1 MIYVENQ
8 FLTYK
13 PFAEHLV
20 EALKRNPAL
29 EAVIIAPHGAE
40 SWIEA
45 KTMRRG
51 RARFVRTLKESG
63 IMERVRVFCPAIGRG
78 KKCVYPMIHSK
89 VMTVDDKLL
98 RVGSAN
104 LNNRSIGTDAECD
117 LTIAAHDDRSAK
129 EIAAV
134 RNTLLAEHCKTTP
147 AKFAAELKRQDSLTA
162 AVDHFAEHNR
172 CLQTIDDSEIEDVEE
187 SGYLEAIADPERP
200 ISYESLAEMFGV
212 RNKRRFQLTLVV
224 LGLSVFVVGAL
235 ALLWT
240 FTPLAE
246 LADPGEIRAQLS
258 AAGNVWGPLVVIAA
272 FLVGSVIA
280 FPINVLTIGT
290 AAAFGPWLGAL
301 YAGAGCMVS
310 ALAAFAIGR
319 WLGAN
324 ALQDVLGDR
333 LNRIRERVIEQ
344 GVVAVA
350 AIRLVPIAPF
360 TVVNLAAGAAE
371 LRLYDYLLGTLLGLA
386 PGIAVMSFLGD
397 RATEVFTQPT
407 TANILLLVSGAV
419 AWIGVAAGAQYLVS
433 KYWKKTA

>member
-1 MIYVENQ
+1 
-8 FLTYK
+8 
-13 PFAEHLV
+13 
-20 EALKRNPAL
+20 
-29 EAVIIAPHGAE
+29 
-40 SWIEA
+40 
-45 KTMRRG
+45 
-51 RARFVRTLKESG
+51 
-63 IMERVRVFCPAIGRG
+63 
-78 KKCVYPMIHSK
+78 
-89 VMTVDDKLL
+89 
-98 RVGSAN
+98 
-104 LNNRSIGTDAECD
+104 
-117 LTIAAHDDRSAK
+117 
-129 EIAAV
+129 
-134 RNTLLAEHCKTTP
+134 
-147 AKFAAELKRQDSLTA
+147 
-162 AVDHFAEHNR
+162 
-172 CLQTIDDSEIEDVEE
+172 
-187 SGYLEAIADPERP
+187 
-200 ISYESLAEMFGV
+200 
-212 RNKRRFQLTLVV
+212 
-224 LGLSVFVVGAL
+224 VFVVGAL

-310 ALAAFAIGR
+310 ALLAFAIGR
-319 WLGAN
+319 GLGAN

-407 TANILLLVSGAV
+407 TANILLLVTGAV
-419 AWIGVAAGAQYLVS
+419 AWIGIAAGAQYLVS
-433 KYWKKTA
+433 KYWKKAA